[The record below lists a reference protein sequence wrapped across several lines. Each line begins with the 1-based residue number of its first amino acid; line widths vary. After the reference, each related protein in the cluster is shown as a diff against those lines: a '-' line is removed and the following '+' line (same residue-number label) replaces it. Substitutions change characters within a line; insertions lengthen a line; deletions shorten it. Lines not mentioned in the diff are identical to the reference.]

1 MLRQKLIE
9 TLDSF
14 GAIPATDD
22 YANGYNNCRK
32 IIVPLIRETIDAWT
46 KEGNDDNI
54 FIIDTDEGN
63 LVLSQAHILNTI
75 ETFIIPDDYKRA
87 VEAALR
93 WNKEYLTEVKDN
105 IKFRKMMNNKD
116 VSDEYKQDVIC
127 IRRVLKIS

>member
-14 GAIPATDD
+14 GAIPAADD

-46 KEGNDDNI
+46 KEGNGDDT

-63 LVLSQAHILNTI
+63 LVLSQADILNTI
-75 ETFIIPDDYKRA
+75 DTDLDLMDNGEQRTWTVSKIDMS
-87 VEAALR
+87 
-93 WNKEYLTEVKDN
+93 KEEL
-105 IKFRKMMNNKD
+105 NNLP
-116 VSDEYKQDVIC
+116 EN
-127 IRRVLKIS
+127 